1 MTTRVTCSDE
11 DDMKKLIR
19 MLQYLNG
26 TKELAL
32 TLNGSKNDD
41 VKWWVDSS
49 YAMHPDFKS
58 HTGIALSMGK
68 GTPVCVSTKQKL
80 NTISSTEA
88 ELVGASDAM
97 PHVMWTRYF
106 LREQGYGATVPIMY
120 QDNKSAILLE
130 TNGARSS
137 SKRTK
142 HINIRYYFIAD
153 RIKKGELKVE
163 YCPTCTMLADFFT
176 KPLQGKLFIKLRSQI
191 LNLHNE

>member
-1 MTTRVTCSDE
+1 MTRVKSPDV
-11 DDMKKLIR
+11 DDWKTLLQL
-19 MLQYLNG
+19 LQYLNG

-32 TLNGSKNDD
+32 TLNGSKNND

-58 HTGIALSMGK
+58 HTGISLSMGK

-97 PHVMWTRYF
+97 PPVLWTSYF
-106 LREQGYGATVPIMY
+106 LREQGYGNTVLIMY
-120 QDNKSAILLE
+120 QDNQSAILLE
-130 TNGARSS
+130 NNGMCSS

-142 HINIRYYFIAD
+142 HINMRYF
-153 RIKKGELKVE
+153 L
-163 YCPTCTMLADFFT
+163 
-176 KPLQGKLFIKLRSQI
+176 SQT
-191 LNLHNE
+191 E